1 MSGNYTYYSDRFF
14 GFGEPGAFKPYT
26 LMHLIPL
33 ILCVAAIWLVYR
45 KRESLR
51 TWKHEAG
58 LRCWLA
64 FAMFSMEFGFFVWL
78 LYVGD
83 TSGQYLMMA
92 KLPLHLCDFGLISCL
107 FLVVS
112 KNRTLFGFNYFVTL
126 FGAVLACIIPQT
138 VLTDVDPRHFRYYQY
153 FGEHLIPIF
162 CTAYMMMVHGLRP
175 RYRDIWITM
184 GVLLLMGIPAVLLN
198 EAFPGSDY
206 LFLRLDISLFPAN
219 QYIRLAIYA
228 VLLTAIFHLMWLVS
242 AWSAKR
248 KTSASGL

>member
-1 MSGNYTYYSDRFF
+1 MSGNYTYYSDGFF

-45 KRESLR
+45 KRGSLK

-64 FAMFSMEFGFFVWL
+64 FAMFSMEFGCFVWL
-78 LYVGD
+78 RYVGY

-112 KNRTLFGFNYFVTL
+112 KNRTLFGFNYFVTF
-126 FGAVLACIIPQT
+126 FGAVLACVIPQT

-184 GVLLLMGIPAVLLN
+184 GVLLLTGVPAVLLN

-248 KTSASGL
+248 KTSAAGL